1 MKNKRHAYVTCKF
14 SACNT
19 LKESAFIHEMNYL
32 SKVCTFLPSIF
43 MTGVHPPSTH
53 PKFPMWQKTDNG
65 WESTRRVT
73 TPLILDL
80 LNQNEKKKK
89 KKRNTTSN
97 ENNDGE
103 IKLELMKIII
113 IATTMA
119 MKTIMAKI
127 LSDNDNDTTNKKVT
141 SVSTVWS
148 GISLTHFI
156 CSSLHIHL
164 RETYTMAIRFKDRFS
179 VELGRGWYT

>member
-1 MKNKRHAYVTCKF
+1 M
-14 SACNT
+14 
-19 LKESAFIHEMNYL
+19 
-32 SKVCTFLPSIF
+32 
-43 MTGVHPPSTH
+43 
-53 PKFPMWQKTDNG
+53 
-65 WESTRRVT
+65 
-73 TPLILDL
+73 DL
-80 LNQNEKKKK
+80 LNQNEKEKK
-89 KKRNTTSN
+89 KKRNITSN

-141 SVSTVWS
+141 SVSTVWN

>member
-1 MKNKRHAYVTCKF
+1 MQVF
-14 SACNT
+14 SLQHFERERVYT
-19 LKESAFIHEMNYL
+19 RDELFIKSVHLSAVNLHDW
-32 SKVCTFLPSIF
+32 CPPSIYAPKISHV
-43 MTGVHPPSTH
+43 TENGQWLGVNKKGNHTSH
-53 PKFPMWQKTDNG
+53 IGSF
-65 WESTRRVT
+65 ESKWK
-73 TPLILDL
+73 
-80 LNQNEKKKK
+80 EKK

-113 IATTMA
+113 IATTVA
-119 MKTIMAKI
+119 MKTIVAKI
-127 LSDNDNDTTNKKVT
+127 LSDNDNDNDTTNKKVT

-164 RETYTMAIRFKDRFS
+164 RETYTKAIRFKDRFS
-179 VELGRGWYT
+179 VELGRSWYT

>member
-1 MKNKRHAYVTCKF
+1 M
-14 SACNT
+14 
-19 LKESAFIHEMNYL
+19 
-32 SKVCTFLPSIF
+32 
-43 MTGVHPPSTH
+43 
-53 PKFPMWQKTDNG
+53 
-65 WESTRRVT
+65 
-73 TPLILDL
+73 
-80 LNQNEKKKK
+80 KKK
-89 KKRNTTSN
+89 KKRNTTNN

>member
-1 MKNKRHAYVTCKF
+1 MQVF
-14 SACNT
+14 SLQHFERECVYT
-19 LKESAFIHEMNYL
+19 RDELFIKSVHLSAVNLHDW
-32 SKVCTFLPSIF
+32 CPPSIYAPKISHV
-43 MTGVHPPSTH
+43 TENGQWLGVN
-53 PKFPMWQKTDNG
+53 KKGN
-65 WESTRRVT
+65 
-73 TPLILDL
+73 LILDL

-89 KKRNTTSN
+89 RNTTNN